1 MLKHVFPWCRGRLAG
16 YGRPLEVGARGCEVR
31 MGNSMATPDEVR
43 SIIRVIQT
51 DPSVR
56 EELRRA
62 LLTDELLALPQRF
75 AEFVEAAD
83 RRFRAIEADL
93 ETLKQDVSV
102 LKQDM
107 AKVKGGQLELA
118 VRLGPERHLFV
129 VVKRAKVVA
138 LDALLSELG
147 IEDALSEEEY
157 DLLAAADA
165 FVRGAS
171 RRDGR
176 EVVLVVEATWKPHS
190 RDLRREV
197 ERRDV
202 LARHGV
208 EATAVVVSVDPP
220 SPSVRRAAE
229 EAGVVLLQR
238 EPELSAA

>member
-1 MLKHVFPWCRGRLAG
+1 
-16 YGRPLEVGARGCEVR
+16 

-43 SIIRVIQT
+43 SIIRVVQT

-93 ETLKQDVSV
+93 ETLKQDVAVLKEDVSVLKDDVSV

-118 VRLGPERHLFV
+118 IRLGPERHLFV

-138 LDALLSELG
+138 LDALLSELR

-190 RDLRREV
+190 RDVRREV

-208 EATAVVVSVDPP
+208 DATAVVVSVDPP

>member
-1 MLKHVFPWCRGRLAG
+1 
-16 YGRPLEVGARGCEVR
+16 
-31 MGNSMATPDEVR
+31 MGNPMATPDEVR

-51 DPSVR
+51 DPSAR

-75 AEFVEAAD
+75 AEFVDAAD

-93 ETLKQDVSV
+93 ETLKQDVAVLKQDVSV
-102 LKQDM
+102 LKEDVSVLKEDVSVLKEDVSVLKEDM

-118 VRLGPERHLFV
+118 TRLGPERHLFV
-129 VVKRAKVVA
+129 VVRRAKVMA
-138 LDALLSELG
+138 LDALLSELR
-147 IEDALSEEEY
+147 IEDAVSEEEY

-190 RDLRREV
+190 RDVRREI

-220 SPSVRRAAE
+220 TPSVRRAAE